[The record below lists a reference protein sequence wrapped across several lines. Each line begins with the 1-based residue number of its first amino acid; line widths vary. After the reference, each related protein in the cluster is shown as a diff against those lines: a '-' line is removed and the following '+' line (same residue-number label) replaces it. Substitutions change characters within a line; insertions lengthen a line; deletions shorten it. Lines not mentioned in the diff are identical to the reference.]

1 MLEHKKKKLI
11 YLDYA
16 ATTPL
21 DPSVA
26 ALVKV
31 TQKKYYGN
39 PSSIYEL
46 GMQAKFEIEAARKS
60 IANIIGARE
69 GEIVFTAG
77 GTESV
82 NLALFGVVRNA
93 IALGIKKPHLIVSS
107 IEHHAVLESA
117 KALKEEGV
125 ELSILKTDHFGFVN
139 PKELAKIIKK
149 STVLISV
156 IYANN
161 EIGTIEPIAEL
172 AKVIRKVNLNRK
184 HKIIFHTDACQAAG
198 AQDLNVNK
206 LGVDLMTLNASK
218 IYGPKQIGLLYV
230 RSGVQL
236 KPIIYGGG
244 QERGLRSGTEN
255 TAGIVGFAK
264 ALEISEK
271 LKHSENKR
279 LAVLQRFLIK
289 EIKKNIQQAVL
300 NGPEHLRLANNV
312 NFSFKGVDGEALLL
326 YLDAQGFAVSTG
338 SACAST
344 SLDPS
349 HVLQAIGLNKE
360 DAKASVRIS
369 LGRATKKQDLVSL
382 LKVLP
387 GLVEELRR
395 VESLNKKH

>member
-1 MLEHKKKKLI
+1 MLELKKKKLI

-16 ATTPL
+16 AATPL

-26 ALVKV
+26 VLVKV
-31 TQKKYYGN
+31 TQEKNYGN
-39 PSSIYEL
+39 ASSIYEL
-46 GMQAKFEIEAARKS
+46 GMQAKFEIEGARKS
-60 IANIIGARE
+60 IADIISARE

-77 GTESV
+77 GTESI

-93 IALGIKKPHLIVSS
+93 IASGLKKPHLIVSS

-117 KALKEEGV
+117 KALKAEGV
-125 ELSILKTDHFGFVN
+125 ELSILKTDRFGFVN
-139 PKELAKIIKK
+139 PKELAKAIKQN
-149 STVLISV
+149 TILVSV

-161 EIGTIEPIAEL
+161 EIGTIEPIAQL
-172 AKVIRKVNLNRK
+172 AKVIRKANLNRK
-184 HKIIFHTDACQAAG
+184 HRILLHTDACQAAG
-198 AQDLNVNK
+198 TQDLNVNK

-230 RSGVQL
+230 RGGVQL
-236 KPIIYGGG
+236 KPLIYGGG

-271 LKHSENKR
+271 LKKSENKR
-279 LAVLQRFLIK
+279 LVLLQKYLIK
-289 EIKKNIQQAVL
+289 EIKKSIPEAIL
-300 NGPEHLRLANNV
+300 NGPEILRLPNNV

-349 HVLQAIGLNKE
+349 HVLLAIGLSKA

-369 LGRATKKQDLVSL
+369 LGRTTKKQDLDSL

-387 GLVEELRR
+387 GLVSELRR

>member
-21 DPSVA
+21 DSSVA
-26 ALVKV
+26 ALVKIA
-31 TQKKYYGN
+31 QEKYYGN

-46 GMQAKFEIEAARKS
+46 GMQAKLEIEAARKS
-60 IANIIGARE
+60 IADIIGARE

-77 GTESV
+77 GTEST

-93 IALGIKKPHLIVSS
+93 IASGIKKPHLIVSS
-107 IEHHAVLESA
+107 IEHHAVLEGA

-125 ELSILKTDHFGFVN
+125 ELSILKTDRFGFVN
-139 PKELAKIIKK
+139 PKELAKVIKK
-149 STVLISV
+149 NTVLVSV
-156 IYANN
+156 MYANN
-161 EIGTIEPIAEL
+161 EIGAIEPIAEL
-172 AKVIRKVNLNRK
+172 AKVIRKANLNREY
-184 HKIIFHTDACQAAG
+184 KIIFHTDACQAAG
-198 AQDLNVNK
+198 ALNLNVNK

-230 RSGVQL
+230 RNGIQL
-236 KPIIYGGG
+236 KPLIYGGG

-271 LKHSENKR
+271 LKASENKR
-279 LAVLQRFLIK
+279 LAILQRFLIK
-289 EIKKNIQQAVL
+289 EVKKNVPEAVL
-300 NGPEHLRLANNV
+300 NGPEHSRLSNNI
-312 NFSFKGVDGEALLL
+312 NFSFKGIDGEALLL
-326 YLDAQGFAVSTG
+326 YLDAQGFVVSTG

-349 HVLQAIGLNKE
+349 HVLLAIGLNKE
-360 DAKASVRIS
+360 DAKASIRIT

-387 GLVEELRR
+387 GLVSELRR